1 MDYTFDEL
9 LPIIK
14 NLSELYTRK
23 ESSSITYEMAEQLM
37 EAIIYCIK
45 ENDSNILDTDCNE
58 LIKLDEIQNAEA
70 FYQHGYNLVLNKV
83 KKSKNIYEKMIIH
96 FESYGNLNYYDTVVK
111 GLPSFFIHY
120 DTKFNPQN
128 HILTLDYPTLKP
140 LNNLC
145 GVDAVYQ
152 YISYIQLEQI
162 FLSAFP
168 YSYIIE
174 TLTQFH
180 INYKGLFMNI
190 CSIVLRN
197 IVCHMMVKKNLND
210 KEIIVEEMEY
220 LNSFISITPKAELEL
235 KLIEMIKILVENK
248 YNNNNELFNY
258 LKADIKEFTS
268 ELIDAAKNNYLN
280 KLFRL

>member
-45 ENDSNILDTDCNE
+45 ENNSNIRNTACNE
-58 LIKLDEIQNAEA
+58 LIKLAEIKNAEA
-70 FYQHGYNLVLNKV
+70 AYQHGYNIVLNKV
-83 KKSKNIYEKMIIH
+83 KKSKDIYEKMIIH
-96 FESYGNLNYYDTVVK
+96 FESYGNLNYYDTIVK

-120 DTKFNPQN
+120 DAKFNPQN

-180 INYKGLFMNI
+180 INYKGLFINI

-197 IVCHMMVKKNLND
+197 IICHMIVKKSLND

-220 LNSFISITPKAELEL
+220 LNSFINITPKAELEL
-235 KLIEMIKILVENK
+235 KLIEMIKILIENE

-268 ELIDAAKNNYLN
+268 ELINAAKNNYLN

>member
-268 ELIDAAKNNYLN
+268 ELINAAKNNYLN